1 MGQRVLVVHAHPD
14 GETVWTGATIA
25 RLIADGGAVVVL
37 TATRG
42 EHDPLLP
49 EVSAG
54 APDEVATLRERELT
68 AALAELGVTDHRFL
82 GAADARWGQ
91 APRRYRGSGEPQA
104 VPAPD
109 ALVAADP
116 AEVAADIAS
125 VIADVRP
132 DLVLGYG
139 PDGIDGH
146 PDRRVIGENARW
158 AAKVMGVPYFEIVPA
173 RGLDTVTVDD
183 PAALAT
189 RARALRAYVSR
200 IAVGDET
207 YSFPSGAPR
216 RLDVG
221 EHHRRVRAQPT
232 GFASFGL
239 GARIIACAFALILGA
254 FAGLALTVA
263 HQSVLRVGEVTVPWG
278 VIAALALSAALLA
291 GLRLVY
297 VTRLVAG
304 AAAIG
309 LLGVITVLSLSG
321 GGSVIVPDND
331 AGRVWTIGVVLVA
344 AVVLAWPRIER
355 RGGGRMKS
363 PAAKGSEQP

>member
-1 MGQRVLVVHAHPD
+1 MAQRVLVVHAHPD

-25 RLIADGGAVVVL
+25 RLVRDGDAVVVL

-49 EVSAG
+49 GVSTG
-54 APDEVATLRERELT
+54 SPDDVAQLRASELS
-68 AALAELGVTDHRFL
+68 AALTELGVTDHRFL
-82 GAADARWGQ
+82 GASDARWGDT
-91 APRRYRGSGEPQA
+91 PRRYRASDSSSA
-104 VPAPD
+104 PATD

-116 AEVAADIAS
+116 AEVAADIAA

-146 PDRRVIGENARW
+146 PDRRVVGENARW
-158 AAKVMGVPYFEIVPA
+158 AARVMGVPYFEIVPA
-173 RGLDTVTVDD
+173 GGLDTVTVDD
-183 PAALAT
+183 AEALAV
-189 RARALRAYVSR
+189 RGRALRAYTSR
-200 IAVGDET
+200 IAVGDGS

-216 RLDVG
+216 RLDAA
-221 EHHRRVRAQPT
+221 ENFRRVRPQPT

-239 GARIIACAFALILGA
+239 GARIIACVLALVVGA
-254 FAGLALTVA
+254 FAGLVLTVA
-263 HQSVLRVGEVTVPWG
+263 HQSVLRIGDVTVPWG
-278 VIAALALSAALLA
+278 LIAALVLSAALLA

-297 VTRLVAG
+297 LTRLVAG
-304 AAAIG
+304 AAALG
-309 LLGVITVLSLSG
+309 LLGVTAVLSLGG

-331 AGRVWTIGVVLVA
+331 AGRVWTIGVVLIA
-344 AVVLAWPRIER
+344 AVLLAWPRIER
-355 RGGGRMKS
+355 RRGGRMKS